1 MKSVRR
7 FCSALKRYGSGP
19 TAVRQLILKIRKI
32 SGRQFRAACGDG
44 GNVREMCVMLQAD
57 SPRRATFI
65 YTVLPAGAW
74 AERCR
79 GI

>member
-19 TAVRQLILKIRKI
+19 TAVRQLKLKIRKI

-44 GNVREMCVMLQAD
+44 GKVRAD
-57 SPRRATFI
+57 VRHAAGRFAAACNIYIYRA
-65 YTVLPAGAW
+65 AGW
-74 AERCR
+74 CMSGEVQ
-79 GI
+79 GN